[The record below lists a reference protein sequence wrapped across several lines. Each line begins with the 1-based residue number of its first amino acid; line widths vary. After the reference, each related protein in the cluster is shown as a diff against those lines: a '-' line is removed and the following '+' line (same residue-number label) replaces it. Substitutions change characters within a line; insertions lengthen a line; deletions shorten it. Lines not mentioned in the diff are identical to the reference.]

1 MGWCKEGME
10 SLNGWGGVANGG
22 VAGLARL
29 GELCDSEGVEWV
41 RRGTHDA
48 ESRATWRELMTNN
61 HIADIFDQMA
71 DLLEFQSANPFR
83 VRAYRNAARVIRD
96 FPERLVDRIQD
107 PQRKLTDIEGIGADL
122 AEKIQTLVKTGSLPQ
137 LEQLLQEVPESVLA
151 LLRIPGLGPKK
162 AAVLHR
168 ELGIQNLE
176 QLQVACQEGQV
187 RELKGFGAKTEQ
199 TILKGIALATTATQR
214 VYWATADQV
223 VQQLRSYFADGP
235 GIRQWEVAGSYR
247 RGKETVGDLDLL
259 VVADSTAAVMDHFEK
274 YPDRVD
280 TLARGDT
287 KMSIRLD
294 TGLQVDMR
302 VVPAES
308 FGAALQY
315 FTGSQAHN
323 VQLRGMARQRGMKI
337 NEYGLFRIDG
347 DRETYLA
354 GEHEADVYA
363 ALDLPCF
370 PPELREARQEF
381 EWAEQKKL
389 PVLIEP
395 SDIRG
400 DLHMHTTASDG
411 QATLAEMVAAAR
423 RRGLHYIAIT
433 DHSRRVTMANGLTP
447 ERLLSQWQEIDAFN
461 EQLDDHF
468 IVLKGVECDIL
479 EKGGMDIP
487 DEVLAQADWVLGAI
501 HYGQSQS
508 RAQITARILGA
519 IENPH
524 VDAIAHPTGRLINR
538 REAYEVDLDEIYAAA
553 AQHGKFLELNA
564 HPARLDLNDI
574 ACAAAKAHG
583 IRIVISTDAHQ
594 TDGLDCLRYG
604 ILQARRAG
612 LTKHDVIN
620 TLTWK
625 QLKKQ
630 LRS

>member
-1 MGWCKEGME
+1 
-10 SLNGWGGVANGG
+10 
-22 VAGLARL
+22 
-29 GELCDSEGVEWV
+29 
-41 RRGTHDA
+41 
-48 ESRATWRELMTNN
+48 MTNN
-61 HIADIFDQMA
+61 HIADVFDQMA
-71 DLLEFQSANPFR
+71 DLLEFQNANPFR

-96 FPERLVDRIQD
+96 FPERLVDLIHD
-107 PQRKLTDIEGIGADL
+107 PRRKLTDIEGIGNDL
-122 AEKIQTLVKTGSLPQ
+122 AEKIQTLVKTGSIPQ
-137 LEQLLQEVPESVLA
+137 LQQLLQEIPETVLA

-176 QLQVACQEGQV
+176 QLQVACQEGRV

-223 VQQLRSYFADGP
+223 VQQLRKHFAHCP

-259 VVADSTAAVMDHFEK
+259 VVADSTAVVMDHFEK
-274 YPDRVD
+274 YSDRVD

-302 VVPAES
+302 VVPTES

-354 GEHEADVYA
+354 GAHEADVYA

-370 PPELREARQEF
+370 PPELREARHEF

-433 DHSRRVTMANGLTP
+433 DHSQRVTMANGLTP
-447 ERLLSQWQEIDAFN
+447 ERLLSQWQEIDEFN
-461 EQLDDHF
+461 EQLADHF

-487 DEVLAQADWVLGAI
+487 DEVLAQADWVLGAV
-501 HYGQSQS
+501 HYGQNQS

-538 REAYEVDLDEIYAAA
+538 REAYEVDLDEIYTAA

-574 ACAAAKAHG
+574 ACAAAKAYG

-594 TDGLDCLRYG
+594 TEGLDCLRYG
-604 ILQARRAG
+604 LLQARRAG

-625 QLKKQ
+625 QLKKHLQ
-630 LRS
+630 S